1 MSEVV
6 VGYLALVNTTT
17 GYVQTIQAGLH
28 SFGIDWIVWPIFLI
42 VAWWVLL
49 SRTNP
54 LLKLFSLP
62 VITIASYF
70 VLYISYKTII
80 SAV

>member
-1 MSEVV
+1 MSDI
-6 VGYLALVNTTT
+6 VGSLALVNTIT
-17 GYVQTIQAGLH
+17 GYIQTIQAALY
-28 SFGIDWIVWPIFLI
+28 SSGIDWIVWPVFLI

-49 SRTNP
+49 ARTNP

-70 VLYISYKTII
+70 VLYISYRTII
-80 SAV
+80 SVV